1 MKGNPASAGFFVF
14 KEGPIKAASVPS
26 AAKQAAEKVHPAACA
41 ERPGAKALDFCWD
54 FRRAKALRSHRKAQS
69 VHFSAACKAALD
81 RKGLRRD

>member
-41 ERPGAKALDFCWD
+41 ERPGAKALH
-54 FRRAKALRSHRKAQS
+54 SHRKNTKRA
-69 VHFSAACKAALD
+69 FSAACKAALD